1 MCRLNYLY
9 YMRKQS
15 FFLTVIAM
23 LIIYMYANKKI
34 RYMIQL
40 SFLWGVIYALVIM
53 VFRGVSRNHAILIG
67 FPAIV
72 LFTWA
77 LAYVYRNKLSAKN
90 ILAVSLVTLILLEG
104 PVRIINYSSTL
115 VSLPSFIFNI
125 TGILIG
131 NMLFIKRN
139 KVAGFPF

>member
-1 MCRLNYLY
+1 MN
-9 YMRKQS
+9 RKNLLKYIATALLGS
-15 FFLTVIAM
+15 VAAYVSIKLPLLHAETIFFLTVIAM

-77 LAYVYRNKLSAKN
+77 LAYAYQ
-90 ILAVSLVTLILLEG
+90 
-104 PVRIINYSSTL
+104 
-115 VSLPSFIFNI
+115 
-125 TGILIG
+125 IG
-131 NMLFIKRN
+131 RASCRER
-139 KVAGFPF
+139 V